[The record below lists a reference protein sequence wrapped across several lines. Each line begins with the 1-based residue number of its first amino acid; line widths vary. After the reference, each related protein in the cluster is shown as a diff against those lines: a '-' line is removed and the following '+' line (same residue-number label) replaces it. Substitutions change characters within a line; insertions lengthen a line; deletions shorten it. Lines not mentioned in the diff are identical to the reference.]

1 MLNKIS
7 DGFYKWSKGWLIF
20 ILFLLDGLFAGFL
33 LPLVQGMLQGGN
45 ERIQPIDLMLFATPA
60 KLFDMIERY
69 GEYGR
74 PFYRNVELTIDI
86 LYPLVYLLFFGFLIS
101 WLFERGLPPKSPYRK
116 LNVMPLGAWF
126 FDLLENLYIVFLI
139 SVYPSQP
146 ASLAWITT
154 VMTTLKWLF
163 AAGSILLIL
172 MGVFAAV
179 RNGFRKQQ

>member
-1 MLNKIS
+1 MVERLAYFYPLPARRIIRRIS
-7 DGFYKWSKGWLIF
+7 AAIGARDAAGW
-20 ILFLLDGLFAGFL
+20 
-33 LPLVQGMLQGGN
+33 N

-116 LNVMPLGAWF
+116 LNVMPLG
-126 FDLLENLYIVFLI
+126 LVL
-139 SVYPSQP
+139 
-146 ASLAWITT
+146 
-154 VMTTLKWLF
+154 
-163 AAGSILLIL
+163 
-172 MGVFAAV
+172 
-179 RNGFRKQQ
+179 